1 MKALKEFLDEHLK
14 WGTIHRSAA
23 PVASP
28 FFFIQKKGGSL
39 RPVQD
44 YQVLNE
50 VMVKDAYPLP
60 LIPDLI
66 DKLQTAHYFTKF
78 DIWWGY
84 NNIRIKEGDEHKA
97 AFKTPLGL
105 YKLLVMF
112 FSLCNSPATFQRF
125 MNMIFKVLIESG
137 HVVVYMDDI
146 LIFAKDLATLDYYTR
161 LVLETLMAYDLYL
174 KPEKCTF
181 QQTRIEY
188 LGLLISE
195 GRISMDPVK
204 VGGITQW
211 PTPAWLHDVQVFLGF
226 CNFYRRFIC
235 DYLTIAH
242 PLFDLAKKDM
252 PFQWGAPQEASFR
265 TLIGAFTSAP
275 VLDRK

>member
-1 MKALKEFLDEHLK
+1 MTTATQLAIKDGPKKPLEELILTKFMKYQKVFNETSAQRLPERHAWDHAIELKPGSKRKDCRIYCLTPDEMKALKEFLDEHMK
-14 WGTIHRSAA
+14 WGTIHRSTA

-44 YQVLNE
+44 YRALNE

-66 DKLQTAHYFTKF
+66 NKLQSARYFTKF
-78 DIWWGY
+78 DVRWGY

-105 YKLLVMF
+105 YEPMVMF

-125 MNMIFKVLIESG
+125 MNMIFKALIESG

-174 KPEKCTF
+174 KPKKCTF
-181 QQTRIEY
+181 
-188 LGLLISE
+188 
-195 GRISMDPVK
+195 
-204 VGGITQW
+204 
-211 PTPAWLHDVQVFLGF
+211 
-226 CNFYRRFIC
+226 
-235 DYLTIAH
+235 
-242 PLFDLAKKDM
+242 
-252 PFQWGAPQEASFR
+252 
-265 TLIGAFTSAP
+265 
-275 VLDRK
+275 